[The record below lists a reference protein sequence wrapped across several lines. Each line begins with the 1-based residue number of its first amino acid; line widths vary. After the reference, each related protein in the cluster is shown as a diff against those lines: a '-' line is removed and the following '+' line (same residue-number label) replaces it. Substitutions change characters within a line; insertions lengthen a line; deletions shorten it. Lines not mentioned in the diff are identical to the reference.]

1 MKSRIPTV
9 LVCVDD
15 MKASIELYRDLLGL
29 PCIKTGNRWSEF
41 DAGGIKLGLHI
52 QDSGAGDKASRVVV
66 LCIEVSSLADTC
78 RKLRNHGYEVEGP
91 EEYRGLGTLATTTDP
106 DGVALS
112 ISQMR
117 GKSD

>member
-1 MKSRIPTV
+1 MANE
-9 LVCVDD
+9 LVGV
-15 MKASIELYRDLLGL
+15 GL
-29 PCIKTGNRWSEF
+29 VTGLM
-41 DAGGIKLGLHI
+41 GT
-52 QDSGAGDKASRVVV
+52 GAGDKASRVVV
-66 LCIEVSSLADTC
+66 LCIEVGSLADTC